1 MTTLINDIKFAFRQL
16 IKSPIFTIVAVLSLA
31 LGIGANTVIFSV
43 VNAVLLRTLPFPD
56 SDRLVILQTV
66 RQVDPTS
73 VQNQSTVIRRPIS
86 YLDFA
91 DWRQQSRSFEDLA
104 AYDDHS
110 GDLIFGSEP
119 EIVWG
124 YSVSPGYFS
133 LLGAKPVIGR
143 TFRAGDD
150 KPGAEPVIVL
160 SYDLWNQLFGGDDNI
175 QEQNVRLGD
184 RSYRVVGVLP
194 KDYPYAMFTEFTDA
208 QFARYWITLK
218 IDKRPNRSHGYVIGR
233 LKAGYTLPRA
243 EKELSMIAQRIHDE
257 NPRRSVIA
265 VKVEKLSDYVI
276 GDSRPYLLVLL
287 GVIAF
292 VLLIA
297 CANVSNLVLAR
308 ATSRHKEIAVRRAL
322 GAGMFRIMRQLLT
335 ENLVL
340 SLMGGIASML
350 VALWSMDLVRT
361 HFTSVIPRADEIG
374 IDLRVLGFTLVLSIV
389 TGLILGIVLA
399 FRFRCVTPQA
409 SLVERGT
416 KSTSRNRLGD
426 ALVVLEI
433 AAAFVLLIGAGLML
447 RTFHKLLTVDPGF
460 DSDRLLSFRVLLP
473 SSRYN
478 KTQREAFCQ
487 RALEKLA
494 GLPGVESQAIDTTM
508 PFGFASLS
516 GPITILGRMEP
527 KHRYLDNVGFHMVT
541 LQYFPTMGIPLRVG
555 RLFDER
561 DFNQESRS
569 VIINEEL
576 ARRCWPHTNPIDE
589 FIMLG
594 VSDTDNTDSA
604 YKIVGIVSDTFHDR
618 LTEQWRPCLYF
629 TQAALRS
636 INRNPYLGFAVRT
649 KADPENLIASVRSAI
664 GQLDPLLPVDRLGMM
679 RHHMAETYRRERF
692 SLLFL
697 GLFAGLAVILVG
709 VGIYG
714 VVSYLVGQRTQ
725 EIGVRM
731 ALGAQKPAILAMIL
745 RRGLILSIVGST
757 VGVIGALALSRFL
770 SGYLYDISTTDPV
783 TFILVP
789 LFVVAMALLA
799 CYIPARRAAR
809 TDPMEALRY
818 E

>member
-1 MTTLINDIKFAFRQL
+1 MTTLINDIKYAFRQL
-16 IKSPIFTIVAVLSLA
+16 RKSPGFTTIVVLTLA

-73 VQNQSTVIRRPIS
+73 VQNQSTVIIRSIS

-91 DWRQQSRSFEDLA
+91 DWRQQSRSFEDIA
-104 AYDDHS
+104 IYDDHS
-110 GDLIFGSEP
+110 GDLISGSEP
-119 EIVWG
+119 ERVWG
-124 YSVSPGYFS
+124 SIVSPGYFS

-143 TFRAGDD
+143 TFLAGDD

-160 SYDLWNQLFGGDDNI
+160 SYSLWNQLFGGDVNI
-175 QEQNVRLGD
+175 QEQNVRLDD

-194 KDYPYAMFTEFTDA
+194 KDYPYAVFTDA
-208 QFARYWITLK
+208 QFSRYWIPQK
-218 IDKRPNRSHGYVIGR
+218 IIKRRNRSHGRVIGR
-233 LKAGYTLPRA
+233 LKAGYTLARA
-243 EKELSMIAQRIHDE
+243 EKELSMIAQRIHNEDA
-257 NPRRSVIA
+257 RRSVIA
-265 VKVEKLSDYVI
+265 VKVEKLSDYII

-297 CANVSNLVLAR
+297 CANVANLVLAR

-340 SLMGGIASML
+340 SLLGGITSML

-361 HFTSVIPRADEIG
+361 HFTGVIPRADEIG

-389 TGLILGIVLA
+389 TGLILGMVLA

-433 AAAFVLLIGAGLML
+433 AAVFVLLIGAGLML

-460 DSDRLLSFRVLLP
+460 HSDRLLTFRILLP

-494 GLPGVESQAIDTTM
+494 GLPGVENQAIDTTM
-508 PFGFASLS
+508 PFGFASIS
-516 GPITILGRMEP
+516 GTITILGRTEP

-594 VSDTDNTDSA
+594 DSDTDNTDSA

-731 ALGAQKPAILAMIL
+731 ALGAQQHAILAMIL

-783 TFILVP
+783 TFILVS
-789 LFVVAMALLA
+789 LFVVAMSLLA
-799 CYIPARRAAR
+799 CYIPARRAAKI
-809 TDPMEALRY
+809 DPMEALRY

>member
-1 MTTLINDIKFAFRQL
+1 MSTFINDVKYAVRQL

-43 VNAVLLRTLPFPD
+43 VNAVLLRKLPFPD
-56 SDRLVILQTV
+56 SDRLVILKTV
-66 RQVDPTS
+66 RQESTS
-73 VQNQSTVIRRPIS
+73 VQNQSTVIIKQIS
-86 YLDFA
+86 YLDFS

-110 GDLIFGSEP
+110 GDLISGSEP
-119 EIVWG
+119 EKVWG

-133 LLGAKPVIGR
+133 LLGARPVVGR

-150 KPGAEPVIVL
+150 KPGAEPVIIL
-160 SYDLWNQLFGGDDNI
+160 SYDFWNQLFGGDDNI
-175 QEQNVRLGD
+175 QEQNVRLGN

-194 KDYPYAMFTEFTDA
+194 KDYPYAMFTDA
-208 QFARYWITLK
+208 QFARYWIPMK

-233 LKAGYTLPRA
+233 LKAGYTLPRG

-257 NPRRSVIA
+257 NPRRLVLA

-297 CANVSNLVLAR
+297 CANVANLVLAR

-322 GAGMFRIMRQLLT
+322 GASMFRIMRQLLT

-340 SLMGGIASML
+340 SILGGTTSML

-361 HFTSVIPRADEIG
+361 HFTSVIPRADEIS

-389 TGLILGIVLA
+389 TGLILGMVLA

-426 ALVVLEI
+426 ALVILEI
-433 AAAFVLLIGAGLML
+433 VGAFVLLIGAGLML
-447 RTFHKLLTVDPGF
+447 RTFNKLLTVDPGF
-460 DSDRLLSFRVLLP
+460 VSDRLLTFRVLLP

-487 RALEKLA
+487 RALEELA
-494 GLPGVESQAIDTTM
+494 GLPGVENQAIDTTM
-508 PFGFASLS
+508 PFGFAGLG
-516 GPITILGRMEP
+516 GPITILGRTES
-527 KHRYLDNVGFHMVT
+527 KHRYLDYIRFHMVT
-541 LQYFPTMGIPLRVG
+541 SQYFPTMGIPLRVG
-555 RLFDER
+555 RLFDES
-561 DFNQESRS
+561 DFDQQSRS

-576 ARRCWPHTNPIDE
+576 ARRYWPHTDPIDE
-589 FIMLG
+589 LIMLG
-594 VSDTDNTDSA
+594 DSDTDNT
-604 YKIVGIVSDTFHDR
+604 YKIVGIVSDTFHNR
-618 LTEQWRPCLYF
+618 LTEQWQPCLYF
-629 TQAALRS
+629 TQAALHS
-636 INRNPYLGFAVRT
+636 INRNPYLSFVVRT

-664 GQLDPLLPVDRLGMM
+664 GQLDPLLPVDCLGTM

-697 GLFAGLAVILVG
+697 GLFAGIAVILVG

-714 VVSYLVGQRTQ
+714 VVSYLVSLRTQ

-731 ALGAQKPAILAMIL
+731 ALGAQQHAILAMIL
-745 RRGLILSIVGST
+745 KRGLILSIVGST
-757 VGVIGALALSRFL
+757 IGIIGALALSRFL

-789 LFVVAMALLA
+789 LFVVAMALLS
-799 CYIPARRAAR
+799 CWIPARRAAKIN
-809 TDPMEALRY
+809 PMEALRY